1 MRNWPQFLMSEFLC
15 VFIFSNKP
23 HFPRGNLNETAS
35 CDQKCSGL
43 AVPPRCSHKAHATSI
58 TARIMLCCHYAVPV
72 CYPYRTLCSLK
83 RSPRSYSSL
92 RSQVPAGALVPS
104 GCSVSI
110 YERGRLLSSS
120 GPWILIPKSPLLNS
134 PPLGFLPHPSPLLKL
149 RSSSFQYPRPLFPLL
164 CHQTP
169 KTS

>member
-1 MRNWPQFLMSEFLC
+1 MKMEIVTGEREKRERENQKELKEYLELRNWPQFLMSEFLC

-110 YERGRLLSSS
+110 
-120 GPWILIPKSPLLNS
+120 
-134 PPLGFLPHPSPLLKL
+134 
-149 RSSSFQYPRPLFPLL
+149 
-164 CHQTP
+164 
-169 KTS
+169 